1 MVDLICCIP
10 GSICCCCNQ
19 VRDTAKIHELDT
31 KPSKQ
36 TEAEGESNV
45 FSKLM
50 TRFKQ
55 YNSPVT
61 AFVVDFYSPFLQN
74 YVVKIFV
81 IVICSIWFGFT
92 VWGCTT
98 VEDGLDLDDVLPSGT
113 VEHSFASANVRHF
126 AAYPFSIITKDI
138 DYTDPQ
144 VQMALLQMSQEVSN
158 ASYVELAGGLTAYWL
173 ELAIRYYGAI
183 QQFYDE
189 GYCDQF
195 LETIPEPQQASQPL
209 IEAVIGALRPFFED
223 FTNLTIMLHTVTGR
237 SNTIT
242 NDSTELAEMILTCD
256 QELPSLVE
264 QDLETNFTYI
274 PSEQFYQYIALWV
287 SSMHTIINTMIICV

>member
-19 VRDTAKIHELDT
+19 VRDTAEIHKVDT

-61 AFVVDFYSPFLQN
+61 ALVVDFYSPFLQN
-74 YVVKIFV
+74 YIVKVFVV
-81 IVICSIWFGFT
+81 VICSIWFGFT
-92 VWGCTT
+92 VWGCTI
-98 VEDGLDLDDVLPSGT
+98 VEDGLNLDDVLPRGT

-126 AAYPFSIITKDI
+126 AAYPFNVITKDI
-138 DYTDPQ
+138 DYTDPK
-144 VQMALLQMSQEVSN
+144 VQMALIQMSKEVSQ
-158 ASYVELAGGLTAYWL
+158 ARYVVLAGGLTAYWL
-173 ELAIRYYGAI
+173 ELAIRYYAGI
-183 QQFYDE
+183 QRFYKE
-189 GYCDQF
+189 GYCAAFNGQLNLNF
-195 LETIPEPQQASQPL
+195 SIPQAIFMLQPS
-209 IEAVIGALRPFFED
+209 FED
-223 FTNLTIMLHTVTGR
+223 FTNLTILLHSVTGR
-237 SNTIT
+237 SNI
-242 NDSTELAEMILTCD
+242 NDNTVLGGLILSCD
-256 QELPSLVE
+256 PRLPSLVE
-264 QDLETNFTYI
+264 QDPETNAPYI

-287 SSMHTIINTMIICV
+287 SSKHTIIQYFVYYP